1 MSLFILSP
9 DTVWNAG
16 ALEFRSAPRKILER
30 VTLWPRR
37 AAGRGLFW
45 RIVFESQILRFS
57 LALAPFVLVML
68 IWPAMALPVSQAP
81 ILMLI
86 FIGFIELRVLRV
98 PRHKRSAVTSPE
110 AAAQAIDTLNFRGR
124 DLLARIAA
132 RRGLNEGE
140 LYLVVDQSDLAGVTP
155 LTLVSVQT
163 SFGKSRLLALDE
175 EERGWISDALFDE
188 VFPEEVL
195 HKANLRENEFM
206 RSVAFNTGAVTAQAR
221 LDALLAQPDPKVV
234 GGATA

>member
-9 DTVWNAG
+9 ETVWNAS
-16 ALEFRSAPRKILER
+16 ALSFPSAPRKILER
-30 VTLWPRR
+30 ITLWPTRR
-37 AAGRGLFW
+37 AGRGLFW

-57 LALAPFVLVML
+57 LALMPFVLVML

-98 PRHKRSAVTSPE
+98 PRHKRSDVTTPE
-110 AAAQAIDTLNFRGR
+110 AAARALDTLNFKGR

-132 RRGLNEGE
+132 RRGIDEGE
-140 LYLVVDQSDLAGVTP
+140 LYLVVDQSDLAGVSP

-163 SFGKSRLLALDE
+163 SYGKTRLLPLDA
-175 EERGWISDALFDE
+175 EERSWIADTLFDE
-188 VFPEEVL
+188 AFTEEQL

-206 RSVAFNTGAVTAQAR
+206 RSVAFNTSAVTAQAR
-221 LDALLAQPDPKVV
+221 LDALLAQPAA
-234 GGATA
+234 GAVQ

>member
-9 DTVWNAG
+9 ETVWNAS
-16 ALEFRSAPRKILER
+16 ALDFRSAPRKLLER

-57 LALAPFVLVML
+57 LALLPFVLVML

-86 FIGFIELRVLRV
+86 FIGFIELRLLRV
-98 PRHKRSAVTSPE
+98 PRHKRREVTTPE
-110 AAAQAIDTLNFRGR
+110 AAAQALDTLNFRGR

-132 RRGLNEGE
+132 RRGLQEGE
-140 LYLVVDQSDLAGVTP
+140 LYLVVDQSDLASVPP

-163 SFGKSRLLALDE
+163 SFGKSRLLPLTA
-175 EERGWISDALFDE
+175 EERAWIAEALFDAA
-188 VFPEEVL
+188 FPEEAL
-195 HKANLRENEFM
+195 HKANLRENEFL

-221 LDALLAQPDPKVV
+221 LDALLAQPAP
-234 GGATA
+234 GAGAGAPA

>member
-16 ALEFRSAPRKILER
+16 ALEFRSAPRKFLER
-30 VTLWPRR
+30 ITLWPRP

-68 IWPAMALPVSQAP
+68 IWPSMALPVSQAP

-98 PRHKRSAVTSPE
+98 PRHKRSTVTTPE

-132 RRGLNEGE
+132 RRGLQEGE
-140 LYLVVDQSDLAGVTP
+140 IYLVVDQSDLASVSP

-163 SFGKSRLLALDE
+163 GFGTSRLLPLEA
-175 EERGWISDALFDE
+175 EERGWISDALFDDA
-188 VFPEEVL
+188 FPEESL

-221 LDALLAQPDPKVV
+221 LDALLAQPQT
-234 GGATA
+234 GGAPA